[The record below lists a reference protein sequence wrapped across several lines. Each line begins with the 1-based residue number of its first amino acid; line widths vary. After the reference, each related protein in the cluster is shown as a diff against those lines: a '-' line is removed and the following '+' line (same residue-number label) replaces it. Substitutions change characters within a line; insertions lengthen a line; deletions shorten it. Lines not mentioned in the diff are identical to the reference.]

1 MNREL
6 AKSFRGRTYSEG
18 SDYLS
23 SGDDITDNEEKQT
36 MVALL
41 KECGETYVNHIE
53 ITSNEE
59 VQNNDDKT
67 QLPNIHFEALV
78 DEGVSCISDSIE
90 VLTTSEEN
98 DND

>member
-6 AKSFRGRTYSEG
+6 TQSFGGRTYSEG

-41 KECGETYVNHIE
+41 KECGETYVDH
-53 ITSNEE
+53 TLYRS
-59 VQNNDDKT
+59 
-67 QLPNIHFEALV
+67 
-78 DEGVSCISDSIE
+78 
-90 VLTTSEEN
+90 
-98 DND
+98 

>member
-6 AKSFRGRTYSEG
+6 AQSFRGRTYSEG

-41 KECGETYVNHIE
+41 KECGETYVDHIQ

-59 VQNNDDKT
+59 VQNHDDKT
-67 QLPNIHFEALV
+67 QLPNLHFEAELLLKV
-78 DEGVSCISDSIE
+78 A
-90 VLTTSEEN
+90 LNTTKQTN
-98 DND
+98 KQIFLQ